1 MAGAGDN
8 TRGKSRGSGEADNFK
23 RAVGVCMRAISGDHE
38 LEVAFAKDKPALAGS
53 RARLP
58 DLPKKPSRS
67 DIAITRGLGDSMALK
82 RACHDL
88 RIHSRLAPRA
98 SRRAPSTTPSSRRA
112 SRRSAH
118 AP

>member
-1 MAGAGDN
+1 MAGPGDN

-23 RAVGVCMRAISGDHE
+23 RAVGVCMRAISGDNE

-67 DIAITRGLGDSMALK
+67 DAEASSCDGSARWTPTTVGRPPQVV
-82 RACHDL
+82 
-88 RIHSRLAPRA
+88 RI
-98 SRRAPSTTPSSRRA
+98 
-112 SRRSAH
+112 
-118 AP
+118 